1 MSRRILIVDD
11 EQDMVD
17 LLRYNLSQRG
27 YEVLSAASGLEAVHK
42 ARREHP
48 DLVLLD
54 LMLDGMDGFAVCEI
68 LRQHPSTANLPV
80 IMLTALAGEMTR
92 LNGLDSGADDFIT
105 KPFSPDKLMARVE
118 RVFESRRQQRR
129 EREKRRPWTA
139 PR

>member
-1 MSRRILIVDD
+1 MDD

-27 YEVLSAASGLEAVHK
+27 YEVLSAASGLEAFHK

-68 LRQHPSTANLPV
+68 LRQHPATANLPV

-105 KPFSPDKLMARVE
+105 KPFSPDKLVERVE
-118 RVFESRRQQRR
+118 KVFESRSQQFR
-129 EREKRRPWTA
+129 EREKRRVWTA
-139 PR
+139 QS